1 MLRVNWNPATFNTI
15 KICIEFMKFTIFSNF
30 QFRVPKK
37 YMSGLPYLKKP
48 SWNYFKI
55 GVILW
60 NMVPKYENKCKI
72 SWEHD
77 TRTFSFQALC
87 ASGAVR
93 RRRYRRRGQTVW
105 SLLRNSPSGRVQ
117 KRHERWPSNRRSSR
131 HRRHS
136 QKSTKGSSLKYIF
149 SSLYHR
155 TQPYGRGRIM
165 DSYGLFAL

>member
-30 QFRVPKK
+30 QFRVSKK

-87 ASGAVR
+87 ASWSFLKQPSNNFGPCYHVHFKLIVIGA
-93 RRRYRRRGQTVW
+93 GFNTSD
-105 SLLRNSPSGRVQ
+105 SLLLCCSLMAVPHSL
-117 KRHERWPSNRRSSR
+117 HSLRRSV
-131 HRRHS
+131 
-136 QKSTKGSSLKYIF
+136 TPGPVAWPGA
-149 SSLYHR
+149 R
-155 TQPYGRGRIM
+155 TFLLVTFNPRQARG
-165 DSYGLFAL
+165 YA